1 MFLICDSFLKEF
13 SQMTKI
19 PGDANQRVQKKDALN
34 KKIFS
39 NGYALLCSTVLSNFL
54 AANFKSEVQQAFSAF
69 AVSPPFSW
77 ITSFFFFLSQNGATE
92 LQVPQIK
99 KGMSTNKWFLQGS
112 LDDMAEFMF
121 GAYNVDGS
129 EGLSERE
136 FAYMAI
142 DNTFSYAVNYGCQ
155 NCLAKTRLEADQ
167 LFTFMDY
174 DTNGYVQA
182 EDIYEVFRHLKGGE
196 ELKTTN
202 ANEWLLK
209 EDIRGI
215 GRLGRAQFTEAVMKS
230 LYEHEYL

>member
-1 MFLICDSFLKEF
+1 
-13 SQMTKI
+13 
-19 PGDANQRVQKKDALN
+19 
-34 KKIFS
+34 
-39 NGYALLCSTVLSNFL
+39 
-54 AANFKSEVQQAFSAF
+54 
-69 AVSPPFSW
+69 
-77 ITSFFFFLSQNGATE
+77 
-92 LQVPQIK
+92 
-99 KGMSTNKWFLQGS
+99 MSTNKWLLQGS
-112 LDDMAEFMF
+112 LDDMSEFMF

-182 EDIYEVFRHLKGGE
+182 EDIFEVFRHLKGGE